1 MPITEYM
8 DGFKFDSETRRVMG
22 LAFEMTLASLR
33 HDKWNEP
40 LKEIVAKKIIELAN
54 EGMRDPNLLCE
65 WALQDLCKRPPRN
78 RYPDR
83 QL

>member
-65 WALQDLCKRPPRN
+65 WALQDIL
-78 RYPDR
+78 
-83 QL
+83 

>member
-40 LKEIVAKKIIELAN
+40 LNEIVAKKIIELAN

-65 WALQDLCKRPPRN
+65 WALQDLCKRLPRV
-78 RYPDR
+78 
-83 QL
+83 